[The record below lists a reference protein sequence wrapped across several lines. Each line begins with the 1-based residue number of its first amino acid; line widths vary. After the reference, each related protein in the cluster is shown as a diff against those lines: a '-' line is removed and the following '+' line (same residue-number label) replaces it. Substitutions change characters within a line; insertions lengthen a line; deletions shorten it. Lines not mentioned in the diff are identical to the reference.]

1 VLGIGAVS
9 HGLLFPRLAGS
20 VHHGGAGTTAASAR
34 AGIPQL
40 LVPHAFDQ
48 FMFAHHVHQRGLGPR
63 PFPKRALTVDR
74 LAEGLRALV
83 SDESTR
89 ERARAAG
96 ERIRAREPLR
106 AAVSW
111 LEGALAARDA
121 A

>member
-1 VLGIGAVS
+1 
-9 HGLLFPRLAGS
+9 

-48 FMFAHHVHQRGLGPR
+48 FVFAHHVHQRGLGPK
-63 PFPKRALTVDR
+63 PFSKRALTVDR

-83 SDESTR
+83 SDEPIR

-96 ERIRAREPLR
+96 ESIRSRDPLR

-111 LEGALAARDA
+111 LEGTLALRDA